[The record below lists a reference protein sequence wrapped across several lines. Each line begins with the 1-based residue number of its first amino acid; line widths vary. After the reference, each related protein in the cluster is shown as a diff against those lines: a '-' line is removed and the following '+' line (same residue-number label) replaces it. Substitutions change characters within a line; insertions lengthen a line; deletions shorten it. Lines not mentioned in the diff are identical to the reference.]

1 LSKKDFDREKYREE
15 NHRQYNRDD
24 KEELSTEVKSIKEEN
39 TEDRLD
45 VLA

>member
-1 LSKKDFDREKYREE
+1 MYLIKV
-15 NHRQYNRDD
+15 RDD